1 MVGQVYKPTNKSVVE
16 KDALR
21 TVILQ
26 TYLVGVH
33 HAPKAFKL
41 AYKKCGRLVERIMA
55 KRNKHVRIIV
65 FSEDAP

>member
-1 MVGQVYKPTNKSVVE
+1 MVDISMVGQVYKPTNKSVVE

-33 HAPKAFKL
+33 HVPKAFKV
-41 AYKKCGRLVERIMA
+41 AYKKMREACWKDHG
-55 KRNKHVRIIV
+55 KKK
-65 FSEDAP
+65 